1 MYGQGRPYKS
11 EIISEH
17 IFDMM
22 NLDSSISFYG
32 PFDIDQAE
40 EFEKQQS
47 DVIQFEEH
55 NNFHQVYQWDCKYCN
70 Q

>member
-1 MYGQGRPYKS
+1 MYGQGRSYRT
-11 EIISEH
+11 EIVPDH
-17 IFDMM
+17 IFYSM

-32 PFDIDQAE
+32 PFDVGQAE

-47 DVIQFEEH
+47 DLIQFEEH
-55 NNFHQVYQWDCKYCN
+55 NNFHQVYHWDCKYCN